1 MKRLLIPLLVLG
13 ALFLGGC
20 SSLLFY
26 PEPVVQITPA
36 RAGLEYR
43 DVTLTTADGV
53 RLRAWWL
60 PAKKGVPVKGTVL
73 YLHGNGGNLS
83 WHLGGTWWLPAE
95 GYQVLMLDYRG
106 YGQSEGQ
113 PGLPE
118 VYRDIDAAFAW
129 LDQAPE
135 VKGTERVLLG
145 QSLGGALAIHYL
157 AEHPQRQGQFKALVF
172 DGVPASYRGIARH
185 MLDGSWLTWPLQ
197 VPLSWLVPDDDSA
210 IHSVARLSGAPMLF
224 FHSIDDTIV
233 APRERHRPVPPGA
246 AAEGPATDPRR
257 PRADLRRSD
266 LAGSDAALPRRS
278 PWLHRPAP
286 AGRNPEPRIRETR
299 RQSMSDRNVLPCILT
314 GIGTIFVTV
323 GVLWYYGYLHFA
335 KPQDAL
341 LLADFTMLK
350 SLPGEDVKLSLEPA
364 KQVAQCIDGVL
375 VLFDTEQKGLSGVL
389 VDNRKHAVRCA
400 GQEVPQEVK

>member
-233 APRERHRPVPPGA
+233 PLENGIAL
-246 AAEGPATDPRR
+246 AEGPATDPRR